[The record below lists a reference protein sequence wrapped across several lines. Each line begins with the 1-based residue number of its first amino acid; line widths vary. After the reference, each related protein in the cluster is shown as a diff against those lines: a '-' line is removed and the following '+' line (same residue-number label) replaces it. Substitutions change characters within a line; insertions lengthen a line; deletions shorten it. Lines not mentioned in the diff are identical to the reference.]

1 MITISAHWFCFFM
14 FASFVAGELAF
25 LVLLFTLQ
33 PRRHTEEQVNTLG
46 NTTKD
51 RIAAED
57 TLCTVQPL
65 TLDEQHRIQSG
76 YFKGA
81 ILQTR
86 GDQ

>member
-1 MITISAHWFCFFM
+1 MITISTHWFVFFM

-25 LVLLFTLQ
+25 LALLFTLQ
-33 PRRHTEEQVNTLG
+33 PRRHTEEQAKTGLNHPPS
-46 NTTKD
+46 
-51 RIAAED
+51 REAAGD
-57 TLCTVQPL
+57 PLCTVQPL
-65 TLDEQHRIQSG
+65 TLDEHHRITSG